1 MEFDLPESMLE
12 ELQKVWRQEWKKLTL
27 ADDFIFSRIMQN
39 PDVCKEVLELLLK
52 IRISHIEFPAAQKVI
67 QTLKASK
74 GVRMDVY
81 VQEPDGQR
89 VFDIEIQSVITREE
103 TLRARYYQGMLDLDN
118 LLKGSDYVGL
128 PQTYIIFLCMRDP
141 FHLSLPIYE
150 PRSYIDPDNRHPYDD
165 KTRKIFYNVSRYQDV
180 EDPGVKDFL
189 RYLEN
194 KTPTNDF
201 TRRLDQMVE
210 ELKTIEMGFSDYIAA
225 RQKEFDWLRQ
235 GKEQGF
241 EAGLQQGAYQKALE
255 TAKTMIS
262 IGLPEE
268 QIQLCT
274 NLPLKTIRDLI
285 QPEP

>member
-1 MEFDLPESMLE
+1 MEVIELVAPATCES
-12 ELQKVWRQEWKKLTL
+12 
-27 ADDFIFSRIMQN
+27 
-39 PDVCKEVLELLLK
+39 VCKK
-52 IRISHIEFPAAQKVI
+52 I
-67 QTLKASK
+67 QTFPCKNA
-74 GVRMDVY
+74 
-81 VQEPDGQR
+81 
-89 VFDIEIQSVITREE
+89 
-103 TLRARYYQGMLDLDN
+103 
-118 LLKGSDYVGL
+118 
-128 PQTYIIFLCMRDP
+128 
-141 FHLSLPIYE
+141 LSLPIYE